1 MDGIVIASIVYELKK
16 NILGVHV
23 KKIYQPEKNEIVLFV
38 KKEKI
43 LLSANANYPGVYV
56 LNEKKYKENPANA
69 PMFCMILRK
78 YILNAKIIDIEQI
91 NFDRII
97 GFKLE
102 NVNEFGDRFFYDLI
116 IEIMGK
122 HSNIILVDKNKKNII
137 LDAIKHIDFKKS
149 SKREILP
156 GLKYKLICDEN
167 KFDLRKISENE
178 FVDLIKKNDAPEKN
192 FNGFG
197 KLMAAEINFRKKN
210 NLDYKVIRKNIL
222 ENKFINQVL
231 FDKENQAKY
240 LASVDLKSL
249 DDYKKEN
256 YESVFDAI
264 EKFYSDKIK
273 NDYLKQK
280 KSDLEKIILAN
291 ILKYEKKIELQKKD
305 LARTKDKNELKLFAE
320 LIIANAYKNFVGQE
334 FIFLENYYDGNKKIR
349 INLDKNLSLV
359 ENANLY
365 FKNYNK
371 KKRAENVLIEQIN
384 KNKIELEYFKSV
396 EENLKLCESDEDID
410 NIRDELYEQKIIKKR
425 AKNKIEKKKNSPIK
439 FISSD
444 GFGIYVGKN
453 NLQNDY
459 LSFKF
464 ANGNDIWLHVKN
476 MPSAHVIIRLN
487 QKNISE
493 QAIFEAANICVF
505 YSKAKDLK
513 NVEVDYTQKKFIK
526 KMPGAR
532 PGMVIYKNYKTVCI
546 SVDKNLVNKLKLDE
560 KYE

>member
-1 MDGIVIASIVYELKK
+1 
-16 NILGVHV
+16 
-23 KKIYQPEKNEIVLFV
+23 
-38 KKEKI
+38 
-43 LLSANANYPGVYV
+43 
-56 LNEKKYKENPANA
+56 
-69 PMFCMILRK
+69 
-78 YILNAKIIDIEQI
+78 
-91 NFDRII
+91 
-97 GFKLE
+97 
-102 NVNEFGDRFFYDLI
+102 
-116 IEIMGK
+116 MGK
-122 HSNIILVDKNKKNII
+122 HSNIILVDKNKKDII

-178 FVDLIKKNDAPEKN
+178 FVNLIEKNDAPEKI

-210 NLDYKVIRKNIL
+210 NLDYKVIRRDIL
-222 ENKFINQVL
+222 ENRFINQVL
-231 FDKENQAKY
+231 FDRENNAKY
-240 LASVDLKSL
+240 LSSINLKSL

-256 YESVFDAI
+256 YENVFDAI
-264 EKFYSDKIK
+264 EKFCRDKIK
-273 NDYLKQK
+273 GDYLKQK

-305 LARTKDKNELKLFAE
+305 LARTKNKDELKLFAE
-320 LIIANAYKNFVGQE
+320 LIMANAYKNFVGQE

-365 FKNYNK
+365 FKRYNK
-371 KKRAENVLIEQIN
+371 KKRAANVLIEQIN

-425 AKNKIEKKKNSPIK
+425 VKNKIEKKKNLPMR
-439 FISSD
+439 FVSSD
-444 GFGIYVGKN
+444 GFDIYVGKN

-493 QAIFEAANICVF
+493 RAIFEAANICVF

-526 KMPGAR
+526 KMPDAR

-546 SVDKNLVNKLKLDE
+546 SVDKNLINKLKWDE